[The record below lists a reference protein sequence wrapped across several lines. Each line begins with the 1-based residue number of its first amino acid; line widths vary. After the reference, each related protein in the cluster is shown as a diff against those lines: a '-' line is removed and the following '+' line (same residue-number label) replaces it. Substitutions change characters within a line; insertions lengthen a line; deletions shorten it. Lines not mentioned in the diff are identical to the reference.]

1 MSFTFMVEGIFYIST
16 IICVSKVY
24 FVKVSGGMYAI
35 MNEVAAA
42 FVCLLATF
50 ELRVECLWHIHVTN
64 WSELFNTC
72 RQYSPSQLSIY

>member
-1 MSFTFMVEGIFYIST
+1 
-16 IICVSKVY
+16 
-24 FVKVSGGMYAI
+24 

-50 ELRVECLWHIHVTN
+50 ELCVECLWHIHVTN